1 AALSRTL
8 VRIPVPDPEAWFPWC
23 FSLPLVRVDLF
34 HCAGG
39 TRQISPGLV
48 EAMQSVDS
56 VVVRAGQLVL
66 RRDDFDVVGD
76 ARSKA
81 VLSLPDCFLG
91 QAHAKFG
98 SLDFTAG
105 RFQLST
111 R

>member
-1 AALSRTL
+1 MRRF
-8 VRIPVPDPEAWFPWC
+8 VRILLPDPQAWCPSC
-23 FSLPLVRVDLF
+23 FSLPLVRVDLL

-91 QAHAKFG
+91 EAHAERG
-98 SLDFTAG
+98 GLDFCASG
-105 RFQLST
+105 L
-111 R
+111 